1 MPFGRQVQSTL
12 AVGSRG
18 TEFCQHRASPYDAEV
33 DECATHLTV
42 QRGGEIIDE
51 GLGRSIDGDTLAGQA
66 ARNRKVSCTTA
77 ATFTLNISIAVFQG
91 ISAPKPYQPNPALF
105 TRTSTCP

>member
-33 DECATHLTV
+33 DECAAHLTV

-51 GLGRSIDGDTLAGQA
+51 SFGRSIDCDTLAGQA
-66 ARNRKVSCTTA
+66 ARNLANINDVTHV
-77 ATFTLNISIAVFQG
+77 TFAHFNQKS
-91 ISAPKPYQPNPALF
+91 
-105 TRTSTCP
+105 